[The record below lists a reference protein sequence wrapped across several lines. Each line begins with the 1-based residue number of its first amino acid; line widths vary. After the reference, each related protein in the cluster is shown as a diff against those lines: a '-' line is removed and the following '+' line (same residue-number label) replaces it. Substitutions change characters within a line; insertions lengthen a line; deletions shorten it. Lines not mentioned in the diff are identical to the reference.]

1 VTGRRLGTAVAGAVI
16 LLDTVLLALTEVAW
30 LSVRIGTVPFPVSA
44 LVAAVTTPLLV
55 RAADRLRP
63 GTRIALVPLVVW
75 LLLVVTTGLWSP
87 AGPGMFPPDWRG
99 ILLVAAG
106 LLPGTWVAS
115 RPVRPAP
122 APTP

>member
-1 VTGRRLGTAVAGAVI
+1 VGLRVVAGVVL
-16 LLDTVLLALTEVAW
+16 LLDTVLLALSEVAW
-30 LSVRIGTVPFPVSA
+30 LSVRIGTVPLPVSA

-63 GTRIALVPLVVW
+63 GTRFALVPLVVW
-75 LLLVVTTGLWSP
+75 LLVVVVTGLWSP

-115 RPVRPAP
+115 RPVRRM
-122 APTP
+122 PTAAS